1 MLRMETTSEAPEPN
15 TVRAPALD
23 AIDARIVQL
32 LTADGRMTNAELA
45 GRLGVAPS
53 TAHTRLRA
61 SWIAA

>member
-1 MLRMETTSEAPEPN
+1 METTSGASEPN

-32 LTADGRMTNAELA
+32 MTADGRMTNAELA

-53 TAHTRLRA
+53 
-61 SWIAA
+61 